1 MKKSTNAKSVAAG
14 GACCSRRQKIY
25 GVIALGGLF
34 ACGLMVGIAINGGNN
49 STKKELSMSFEQC
62 NSIAS
67 EIVQTRDCW
76 NMSTNDCIAKLN
88 TLNEVYVK
96 NCAGRTFDV
105 EEPKIQQA
113 SEDMADKETCEVI
126 ENMKLSFL
134 YPEMAEDPNSHN
146 SNIAIYNSL
155 IKYGCPENVEK
166 YQALIQREQDILEA
180 LTGKATTENTQ
191 TCDEIESLLI
201 QRLPVYNLDQSNI
214 RIERAKIYANLS
226 ERGCPENS
234 QRYVDLASKELEVA
248 RALEDDRFNEYETEE
263 VVETYKRLEMKQAAS
278 EVLNK
283 VQKLTDPA
291 IDFILKM
298 EQIINE

>member
-1 MKKSTNAKSVAAG
+1 MKKSQNTKSVAAS

-34 ACGLMVGIAINGGNN
+34 ACGMMVGLAINGGGNAHKNVN
-49 STKKELSMSFEQC
+49 SALHEEQC
-62 NSIAS
+62 ESLANEILGVINTWDDIDLGKLKDLNDIYAANCDGYVPKSDRRPKSIDNVIES
-67 EIVQTRDCW
+67 Q
-76 NMSTNDCIAKLN
+76 S
-88 TLNEVYVK
+88 
-96 NCAGRTFDV
+96 
-105 EEPKIQQA
+105 
-113 SEDMADKETCEVI
+113 ETCDVI
-126 ENMKLSFL
+126 ESMMLQSVTPDKSLDAGGHAN
-134 YPEMAEDPNSHN
+134 
-146 SNIAIYNSL
+146 NIEIYNKL

-166 YQALIQREQDILEA
+166 YQKLIQHEQEILMFFDSVKDPES
-180 LTGKATTENTQ
+180 TDENSP
-191 TCDEIESLLI
+191 CKEIEKRLLNK
-201 QRLPVYNLDQSNI
+201 LPSNLDESWG

-248 RALEDDRFNEYETEE
+248 RALEDDRFNEYATEE